1 MKSRLSAQFRLP
13 SLMEHSRRGLCQWFH
28 VKPAPAPEKRLPCC
42 PRQSGGARCHDRI
55 CRASLT
61 DGTRS
66 ARPKQMY
73 LPRSFAAAVG
83 RIPSGTTYSREAAT
97 GHWEA
102 ASSCSSRATAYALPA
117 SEEGEGITSHQQ
129 LGITASALGDVC
141 RVSRSIAVGRFTI
154 GFT

>member
-1 MKSRLSAQFRLP
+1 
-13 SLMEHSRRGLCQWFH
+13 MEHSRRRLRQWFH
-28 VKPAPAPEKRLPCC
+28 VKPAPAPEKRLPC
-42 PRQSGGARCHDRI
+42 RH
-55 CRASLT
+55 ASQAAHVVTIGFAVLLQQT
-61 DGTRS
+61 APDLP
-66 ARPKQMY
+66 RPKQTY
-73 LPRSFAAAVG
+73 LPRSYAAAAG
-83 RIPSGTTYSREAAT
+83 RIPSGTTHLREAAT

-102 ASSCSSRATAYALPA
+102 VSSCSSRATAYALPA

>member
-1 MKSRLSAQFRLP
+1 
-13 SLMEHSRRGLCQWFH
+13 MEHFRRRLRQWFH
-28 VKPAPAPEKRLPCC
+28 VKPAPAPEKRLPCR
-42 PRQSGGARCHDRI
+42 PRQSGGVRCHDRI

-66 ARPKQMY
+66 APPKADASATFFRGSSPSYPAEHDVLDGRP
-73 LPRSFAAAVG
+73 
-83 RIPSGTTYSREAAT
+83 AT

-102 ASSCSSRATAYALPA
+102 ASSYSSRATAYALPA

-129 LGITASALGDVC
+129 LEITAPTLGDVC
-141 RVSRSIAVGRFTI
+141 RVSRNIAVGRFTI